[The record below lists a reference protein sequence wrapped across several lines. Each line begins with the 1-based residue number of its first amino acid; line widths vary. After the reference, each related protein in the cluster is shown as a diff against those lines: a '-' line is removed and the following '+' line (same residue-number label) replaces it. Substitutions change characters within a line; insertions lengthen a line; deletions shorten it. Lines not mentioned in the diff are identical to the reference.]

1 MGRTVGKKKTDTG
14 GQHPDNDRQKYSIHQ
29 CLVGLAHGENI
40 SVGGKADMPVQINKT
55 LFDNFQ
61 QRPDDKNK
69 KSQDHPHR
77 YRSNNRIA
85 ECIPGYF
92 NLI

>member
-1 MGRTVGKKKTDTG
+1 
-14 GQHPDNDRQKYSIHQ
+14 
-29 CLVGLAHGENI
+29 
-40 SVGGKADMPVQINKT
+40 MPVQINKT